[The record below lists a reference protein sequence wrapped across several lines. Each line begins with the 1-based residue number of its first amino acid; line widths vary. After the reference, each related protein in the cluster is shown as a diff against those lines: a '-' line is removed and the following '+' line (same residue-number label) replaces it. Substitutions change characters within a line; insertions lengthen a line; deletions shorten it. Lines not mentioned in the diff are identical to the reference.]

1 MMSSDDP
8 NLKPAFYKVELN
20 KTVWVIPNYYQNLTP
35 VGTGAYGTVWYAF
48 PFRAMDRVHYFPL
61 RDHSSAAECTTTNDK
76 VAIKK
81 FTRPFQSP
89 IHAKRTHRELRLLRL
104 MSHENVIDL
113 YDVFTPDKDGSTI
126 NDV

>member
-1 MMSSDDP
+1 MP
-8 NLKPAFYKVELN
+8 
-20 KTVWVIPNYYQNLTP
+20 
-35 VGTGAYGTVWYAF
+35 TGPYGRSFVPYIGGVTDY
-48 PFRAMDRVHYFPL
+48 RVL
-61 RDHSSAAECTTTNDK
+61 SAAECTTTNEK

-104 MSHENVIDL
+104 MSHENVIDM
-113 YDVFTPDKDGSTI
+113 YDVFTPDKDGVMI

>member
-35 VGTGAYGTVWYAF
+35 VGTGAYGTVWYVSIQCHALCSS
-48 PFRAMDRVHYFPL
+48 VPL
-61 RDHSSAAECTTTNDK
+61 HRHCSAAECTTTNEK

>member
-35 VGTGAYGTVWYAF
+35 VGTGAYGTVWYVCIRGHALCSS
-48 PFRAMDRVHYFPL
+48 VPL
-61 RDHSSAAECTTTNDK
+61 HRHSSAAECTTTNEK